1 MATIKVMS
9 AGAVK
14 AMVEAI
20 GAEFAQA
27 TGHALDLDFGTAG
40 ALRTRLEGGEAT
52 DLMCLPPAMIDQLAC
67 DGVVAP
73 GARIDLGRTVT
84 GIAVKAGAPLPDIST
99 PAAFR
104 RALLAAKSVAYPD
117 PAAGGSSGIYFR
129 GLLERLGLADVIAA
143 KEILSARGEGVAR
156 LVADGQ
162 AEIGATFISEIVIV
176 PGTQVVGPL
185 PGDLHNV
192 NTYTGAVAAR
202 SKEREAAATLLQALT
217 DPSSRPRWL
226 AAGLEPAF

>member
-20 GAEFAQA
+20 GTEFAQA
-27 TGHALDLDFGTAG
+27 TGHTLDLNFGTAG
-40 ALRTRLEGGEAT
+40 ALRARLNGGEAT
-52 DLMCLPPAMIDQLAC
+52 DLMCLPPAMIDQLEN
-67 DGVVAP
+67 DGMTVP
-73 GARIDLGRTVT
+73 GVRIDLGRTVT
-84 GIAVKAGAPLPDIST
+84 GVAIKAGAPLPDIST
-99 PAAFR
+99 PEAFKQ
-104 RALLAAKSVAYPD
+104 ALLAARSVAYPD

-129 GLLERLGLADVIAA
+129 GLLERLGLAEAVAG

-162 AEIGATFISEIVIV
+162 AEIGATFISEIVSV
-176 PGTQVVGPL
+176 PGTHVVGPL

-192 NTYTGAVAAR
+192 NTYTGAIAAG
-202 SKEREAAATLLQALT
+202 SQEREAAASLLQALT
-217 DPSSRPRWL
+217 HPLSRPRWI